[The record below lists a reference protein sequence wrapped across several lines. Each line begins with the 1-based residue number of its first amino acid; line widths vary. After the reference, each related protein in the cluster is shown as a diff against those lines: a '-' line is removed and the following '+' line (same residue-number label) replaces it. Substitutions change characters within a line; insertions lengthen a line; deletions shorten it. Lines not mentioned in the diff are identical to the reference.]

1 MAQVSVSIN
10 GKTFRMACEDGQEQ
24 HLTEL
29 AEGLNATIERLKG
42 DFGEIGD
49 QRLTVMA
56 AITMAD
62 QYSEAQRRVEQ
73 LEGELAGLVG
83 ERDALAE
90 RGSRLEA
97 ETAAAVDAAADQIE
111 QAAGRLLN
119 NGDSS

>member
-24 HLTEL
+24 HLTGL
-29 AEGLNATIERLKG
+29 AEGLNKTIERLKG

-49 QRLTVMA
+49 QRLIVMA

-62 QYSEAQRRVEQ
+62 QCHEAQRRVRQ
-73 LEGELAGLVG
+73 LEGELAGVIG

-90 RGSRLEA
+90 RGGRFEA
-97 ETAAAVDAAADQIE
+97 ETVAAVDAAAEQIE
-111 QAAGRLLN
+111 QAAGRLA
-119 NGDSS
+119 NGGEST